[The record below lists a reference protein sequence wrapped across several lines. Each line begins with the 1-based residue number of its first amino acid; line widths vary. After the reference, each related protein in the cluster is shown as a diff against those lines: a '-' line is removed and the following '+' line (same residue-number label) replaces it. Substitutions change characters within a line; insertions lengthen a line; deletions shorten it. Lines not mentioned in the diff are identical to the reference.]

1 MSQASLKQYLAIKLK
16 RNREMKIPNNSQSFV
31 ANSKIT
37 EYLLSEIHEIGKHKA
52 DFFKRFGFT
61 ISNIDFFKGSL
72 IQHSIE
78 RDIEKTTDSDFGI
91 KYELKCEIK
100 TPDERN
106 PCIVTVW
113 IVEKGQVDPK
123 LVTAYP
129 AK

>member
-1 MSQASLKQYLAIKLK
+1 
-16 RNREMKIPNNSQSFV
+16 MKIPNNNLSFV
-31 ANSKIT
+31 AVNKIT
-37 EYLLSEIHEIGKHKA
+37 DYLLSDIHEIGKHKA
-52 DFFKRFGFT
+52 DFFKRFGFD
-61 ISNIDFFKGSL
+61 ISDVETFKGSL

-78 RDIEKTTDSDFGI
+78 REIEKTKDSDFGV

-113 IVEKGQVDPK
+113 IVENEQEVPK

>member
-1 MSQASLKQYLAIKLK
+1 LLQTTKLRTTCLAIFTKL
-16 RNREMKIPNNSQSFV
+16 ESI
-31 ANSKIT
+31 
-37 EYLLSEIHEIGKHKA
+37 KH
-52 DFFKRFGFT
+52 FFKRFGFD
-61 ISNIDFFKGSL
+61 ISDVDTFKGSL
-72 IQHSIE
+72 IQHSIDRE
-78 RDIEKTTDSDFGI
+78 IEKTKDSDFGV

-113 IVEKGQVDPK
+113 IVENGQEEPK

>member
-1 MSQASLKQYLAIKLK
+1 MKL
-16 RNREMKIPNNSQSFV
+16 PNNNRSFV
-31 ANSKIT
+31 ADNKIT
-37 EYLLSEIHEIGKHKA
+37 DYLLSDIHLIGKHKA
-52 DFFKRFGFT
+52 DFFKRFGFD
-61 ISNIDFFKGSL
+61 IADIDTFKGSL
-72 IQHSIE
+72 IQHSTD
-78 RDIEKTTDSDFGI
+78 RDIVKTKYLDLGI

-113 IVEKGQVDPK
+113 IVENGKQEPK